1 MANPTHQPWRE
12 RSMKRVVTV
21 LVILFGLLAFAPVA
35 AAASPRENFDNAGF
49 DAFGSQCG
57 QQTCTDTNFFADR
70 QTTASGEVS
79 SFACV
84 DQFTYN
90 IRTGRGTDV
99 GGCLDGVD
107 FTVAGD
113 LSSASLP
120 ATQFEVCQRNNCR
133 TITVS
138 ANLTATGS
146 SATFRSRYTER
157 DGTCTFTYSDSGQSR
172 SASGSVTFDGSVVAV
187 DGSIRSG
194 KTTVAS
200 KCK

>member
-1 MANPTHQPWRE
+1 
-12 RSMKRVVTV
+12 MKRLVAV
-21 LVILFGLLAFAPVA
+21 LVVMSALLAFAPGV
-35 AAASPRENFDNAGF
+35 AAASPRENFDTVGF
-49 DAFGSQCG
+49 DAFTSECG
-57 QQTCTDTNFFADR
+57 RQTCTDTNFFADR
-70 QTTASGEVS
+70 QTTASGQVI

-90 IRTGRGTDV
+90 IRNGRGTDV
-99 GGCLDGVD
+99 GGCVDGVD

-120 ATQFEVCQRNNCR
+120 ATQFEVCQRNNCS

-138 ANLTATGS
+138 ADLAATGG

-172 SASGSVTFDGSVVAV
+172 SASGTIVFDGSVIEV

-194 KTTVAS
+194 STTVTT
-200 KCK
+200 KCR

>member
-1 MANPTHQPWRE
+1 
-12 RSMKRVVTV
+12 MKRVVTV
-21 LVILFGLLAFAPVA
+21 LVMLFGLLAFAPGA

-49 DAFGSQCG
+49 DAFGSVCG
-57 QQTCTDTNFFADR
+57 QQTCTDTNIYADR
-70 QTTASGEVS
+70 QTTASGEVF

-90 IRTGRGTDV
+90 IRNGRGNGF
-99 GGCLDGVD
+99 GGCVEGVD
-107 FTVAGD
+107 FTVASD

-120 ATQFEVCQRNNCR
+120 ATQFEVCQRNNCS

-138 ANLTATGS
+138 ADLTATGS
-146 SATFRSRYTER
+146 SATFRSRYTEK

-172 SASGSVTFDGSVVAV
+172 SASGSVTVDGSSVAV
-187 DGSIRSG
+187 DGSIRDG
-194 KTTVAS
+194 KTTVTS